1 MFKPMKK
8 TIKIDVM
15 DPHICDDQ
23 HFVSLT
29 CVDDQG
35 IKLFLCC
42 MGIKICLFIGF
53 EHMVL
58 FKTCG
63 C

>member
-15 DPHICDDQ
+15 DPHICGDQ

-35 IKLFLCC
+35 IKNFSYAAW
-42 MGIKICLFIGF
+42 
-53 EHMVL
+53 VL
-58 FKTCG
+58 KFACS
-63 C
+63 

>member
-15 DPHICDDQ
+15 DPHICGDQ

-35 IKLFLCC
+35 IKNFSYAAWD
-42 MGIKICLFIGF
+42 
-53 EHMVL
+53 
-58 FKTCG
+58 
-63 C
+63 